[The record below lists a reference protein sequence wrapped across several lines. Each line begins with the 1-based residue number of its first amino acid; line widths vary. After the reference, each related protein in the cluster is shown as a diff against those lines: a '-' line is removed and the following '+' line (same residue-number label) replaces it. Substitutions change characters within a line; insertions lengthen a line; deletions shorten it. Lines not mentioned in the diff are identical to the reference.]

1 MELFTIIAIMA
12 IITACGF
19 HFGRFIICGQ
29 YRILPKKYKVFVIIL
44 ILIHLLAILSILKA
58 SGFISL

>member
-1 MELFTIIAIMA
+1 MELFAIIAIMA

-19 HFGRFIICGQ
+19 HFGRFIICGHYKILPQ
-29 YRILPKKYKVFVIIL
+29 KYRIFVIIL

-58 SGFISL
+58 TGFISL

>member
-1 MELFTIIAIMA
+1 MELFTIIAIM
-12 IITACGF
+12 IIIAACGF
-19 HFGRFIICGQ
+19 HFGRFILCGQ
-29 YRILPKKYKVFVIIL
+29 YKILPKKYRIFVIIF